1 VSQDQGHSREATL
14 ADFEQSRRD
23 FEDVLRSAPD
33 AALRFRP
40 AGEDYALGGLVVHVA
55 DVLRNYA
62 AVLEAIRA
70 AGWQALHAP
79 GHETSSEDAAVI
91 RDGFGGSARGAVLD
105 QMRAAHTAV
114 VEAVLASDA
123 ASFTRHAA
131 LTFSGSSEPN
141 QTSPADVVGWVR
153 DHYREHTQQI
163 ADLVSAWASATR

>member
-1 VSQDQGHSREATL
+1 VSQGQSREATL

-23 FEDVLRSAPD
+23 FEDVLCSAPD

-40 AGEDYALGGLVVHVA
+40 PGEDYALGGLVVHVA

-62 AVLEAIRA
+62 TVLEAIRA

-79 GHETSSEDAAVI
+79 AHETSIDDAAAI
-91 RDGFGGSARGAVLD
+91 RDGFGGGARSAILE
-105 QMRAAHTAV
+105 QMRAAHSAV
-114 VEAVLASDA
+114 VQEVLASDG

-131 LTFSGSSEPN
+131 VTFSGSSEPY

-163 ADLVSAWASATR
+163 ADLVSTWASATR